1 MTDENEEFNIN
12 IMYSEDDIAELEVEE
27 RDSIG
32 KNTPRII
39 KRIRETEESDDEWK
53 IVKGKGKKKRLH
65 EDKKLSTETDIEVY
79 IACNEKLPKQFALAR
94 LFKENGITDIIRVKY
109 LNPFKVRLQFSNEEN
124 VQKLSTCATFISMG
138 WRIQKA
144 MEVNYSYGIIR
155 DVELEMSEEEIM
167 KNLSCP
173 DSTELISVKRLK
185 RRSYTKQE
193 GWCPSETIRLCF
205 KGSSLPS
212 YVYIFEYE
220 NNCSAICLSRFTM
233 LTMLEVRSHSKVM
246 SI

>member
-1 MTDENEEFNIN
+1 MTDDNEEFNIN

-39 KRIRETEESDDEWK
+39 KRIRETEESDDKWN

-65 EDKKLSTETDIEVY
+65 EDENLSTETDIEVY

-109 LNPFKVRLQFSNEEN
+109 LNPFKVGLQFSNEEN
-124 VQKLSTCATFISMG
+124 VQKLSTCATYISMG

-155 DVELEMSEEEIM
+155 EVELEMSE
-167 KNLSCP
+167 
-173 DSTELISVKRLK
+173 
-185 RRSYTKQE
+185 
-193 GWCPSETIRLCF
+193 
-205 KGSSLPS
+205 
-212 YVYIFEYE
+212 
-220 NNCSAICLSRFTM
+220 
-233 LTMLEVRSHSKVM
+233 
-246 SI
+246 